1 MADSLYD
8 MMDLIIFNITFTC
21 TAVIAFNLLVVELN
35 ESINFEMLVAFADL
49 VVVLLITALYF
60 FHSEWITSDLYEIG
74 DNFYNSPWYILPIR
88 QQRLLVLPIQRAGRE
103 FRLKGLGI
111 FECSLVLFLAVNST
125 ISTHWV
131 DPGPFKLS
139 HIFNFGHFSIFGL
152 LSIFTVDSIGIFVLP
167 DDAKLSMSER
177 A

>member
-1 MADSLYD
+1 MKLHVPRPSLTDGLSHYQTLLNLELKKSHFFSVADSLYD

-88 QQRLLVLPIQRAGRE
+88 HQRLLVLPIQRAGRE

-111 FECSLVLFLAVNST
+111 FECSLVLFLAVN
-125 ISTHWV
+125 
-131 DPGPFKLS
+131 
-139 HIFNFGHFSIFGL
+139 
-152 LSIFTVDSIGIFVLP
+152 
-167 DDAKLSMSER
+167 
-177 A
+177 